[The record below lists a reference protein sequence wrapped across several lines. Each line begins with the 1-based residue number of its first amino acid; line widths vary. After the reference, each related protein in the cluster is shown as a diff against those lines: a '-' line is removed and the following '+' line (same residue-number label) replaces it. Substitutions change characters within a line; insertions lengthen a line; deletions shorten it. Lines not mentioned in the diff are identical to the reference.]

1 MAQKA
6 GDDGS
11 TCASKGRDAK
21 LEHPG
26 SNLVMMMMMMMMMM
40 MNYSVCAYYIVGTL
54 LSIHA
59 SVRKCIH
66 AHGICSNHDFF

>member
-26 SNLVMMMMMMMMMM
+26 SNLVMMMMMMMVVLMMIMVLMMM
-40 MNYSVCAYYIVGTL
+40 IIMILDSL
-54 LSIHA
+54 
-59 SVRKCIH
+59 
-66 AHGICSNHDFF
+66 

>member
-26 SNLVMMMMMMMMMM
+26 SNLVMMMMMVVLMMIMVLMMMIIMILD
-40 MNYSVCAYYIVGTL
+40 SL
-54 LSIHA
+54 
-59 SVRKCIH
+59 
-66 AHGICSNHDFF
+66 